1 MSGGPRDGRG
11 ESGGADP
18 RQQRHEAVLGLSTWL
33 KIDMISRG
41 KESRR
46 RGTAAPPPS
55 FPLSLSNLGSVSLSH
70 LQTRH
75 PTHPVFILRPA
86 RSPATHS
93 SAFSPLLP
101 SCPFSF
107 FCYLR
112 VRNQKKICCL
122 LLGSQGMLSCL
133 VRDLLFVSNSVSM
146 FS

>member
-107 FCYLR
+107 FFLFTGQESEE
-112 VRNQKKICCL
+112 N
-122 LLGSQGMLSCL
+122 M
-133 VRDLLFVSNSVSM
+133 LFVARQSRDVVL
-146 FS
+146 FGA